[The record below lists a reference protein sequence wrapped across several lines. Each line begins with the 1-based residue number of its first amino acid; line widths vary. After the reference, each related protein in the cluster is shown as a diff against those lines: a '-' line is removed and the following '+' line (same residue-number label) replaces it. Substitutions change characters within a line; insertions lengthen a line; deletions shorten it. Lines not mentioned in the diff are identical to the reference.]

1 MVQAAR
7 KTEKMKSLV
16 KGKKSKKLHHQAR
29 NRRQNN
35 KLPVH
40 NHGQGL
46 GTRLHSIYTGVYN
59 MYLLHICRIK
69 SFVNLLKSTRNSSYF
84 NDTTLSGQTQKQTLC
99 CSASPAPPCLEHPRH
114 TDGFNIRISSTPF
127 HLEACVPLFFP
138 PPPSNWY
145 SALCPQTPPV
155 GTMNDVAG

>member
-35 KLPVH
+35 KLLVH

-84 NDTTLSGQTQKQTLC
+84 NDTTLSGQTQKHKHYVAALALLLPVW
-99 CSASPAPPCLEHPRH
+99 SIPV
-114 TDGFNIRISSTPF
+114 IRMALIFVFLPLHSIWRLAF
-127 HLEACVPLFFP
+127 HCFFP
-138 PPPSNWY
+138 H
-145 SALCPQTPPV
+145 LLPV
-155 GTMNDVAG
+155 GTQHCAPRLHLLVQ